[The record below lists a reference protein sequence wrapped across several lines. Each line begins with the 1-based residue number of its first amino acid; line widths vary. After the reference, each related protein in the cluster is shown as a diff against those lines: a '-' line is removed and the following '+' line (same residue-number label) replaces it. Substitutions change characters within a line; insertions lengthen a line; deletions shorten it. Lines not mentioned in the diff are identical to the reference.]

1 MKLNVKVRNGTRN
14 GTRQVVVLWFI
25 LDELMTMFFGYITKT
40 LHHLMQNFGIDILRI
55 NIWQRLLHSSSSWS
69 N

>member
-25 LDELMTMFFGYITKT
+25 LDEIMTMVFGYITKT
-40 LHHLMQNFGIDILRI
+40 LHRLMQNFGIDILRI